1 MGYHFLGTN
10 PCRQFQDLVE
20 WTIYKKTFSGV
31 TLCSSVAL
39 WFVFAWIHWVHTVP
53 VVDVHDDLF
62 RSHTTNPT
70 RWLVYLWWFEIV
82 SSVALGSLT
91 HLDLFLNFRGWFKEQ
106 DDSGKRCSHGGIRL
120 ERQEIYGVP
129 VPETAA
135 FSEEL
140 LLGRLESWRVLWDG
154 EGKSVEK
161 PKRLT
166 GFYGE
171 KCRPLCNSR
180 ADGTCNGAEIC
191 RLLA

>member
-1 MGYHFLGTN
+1 MWGVQHASF
-10 PCRQFQDLVE
+10 CSEVSHQVWDLKFDEVLVV
-20 WTIYKKTFSGV
+20 K
-31 TLCSSVAL
+31 SS
-39 WFVFAWIHWVHTVP
+39 
-53 VVDVHDDLF
+53 
-62 RSHTTNPT
+62 
-70 RWLVYLWWFEIV
+70 
-82 SSVALGSLT
+82 

-106 DDSGKRCSHGGIRL
+106 DDPGKRCSHGGIRS

-129 VPETAA
+129 VPKTAA